1 MLLIYSISGSLLLA
15 YIIENLLNPCKF
27 YSRWAELAHEQVWM
41 SEEGELGIKY
51 IEAVNCIV
59 IVGFMRKTCSS

>member
-1 MLLIYSISGSLLLA
+1 M
-15 YIIENLLNPCKF
+15 IIQIMYLRLEILREVLEFFHTKHFPH
-27 YSRWAELAHEQVWM
+27 SELAHEQVWM

-59 IVGFMRKTCSS
+59 IVGFMRKTCSF